1 MENIF
6 EMNHFNVEEKTI
18 FEIHAAMEKGELC
31 SRDLVMYN
39 LYRIAQFDQNGPRI
53 NSVLEINPD
62 AIFIAEA
69 MDNER
74 KSAGARGLLHGIPV
88 LLKDNIETNDKMH
101 TTAGALALE
110 NHISSKDAVL
120 VTKLRQAGAVILG
133 KTNMTEWANGMSS
146 DMWAGYSAIGGQVLN
161 PYGDFFPGGSS
172 TGSAAAVAANFAMVS
187 IGTETSASILSPS
200 IQNSIVG
207 IKPTVGLISRAGVI
221 PFSHSQDTAGPMARN
236 VTDAAILLGIL
247 SGKDEDDPATWKNP
261 QPTVDYT
268 TCLDFNGLK
277 NANIGIFRNV
287 PLTRYHDNEEYD
299 DILFENAVKQIKEA
313 GAHII
318 EDIDIPSF
326 DRKWE
331 WNKLNYE
338 FKHSVNQYLQGLP
351 SDLPVHTLSELMEW
365 NKQHGDRALKY
376 GQNLLEYRAQLNN
389 PSNNSNYILEL
400 ITDLYHSQN
409 NGIDYA
415 IHKYELDAIVFPSYV
430 GADLSA
436 RAGYPS
442 IAVPAGYKANGR
454 PFGITFAGKAF
465 SESLLIRIAFA
476 FEQRTAHRKKPNL

>member
-1 MENIF
+1 MENLS
-6 EMNHFNVEEKTI
+6 ELNHVHVEENTI
-18 FEIHAAMEKGELC
+18 FEIQAAMEKGELC
-31 SRDLVMYN
+31 SRDLVLYY
-39 LYRIAQFDQNGPRI
+39 LYRLAQYDQNGPKI

-69 MDNER
+69 LDAER
-74 KSAGARGLLHGIPV
+74 KSVGRRGLLHGIPV
-88 LLKDNIETNDKMH
+88 QLKDNIETKDKMH

-110 NHISSKDAVL
+110 AHISSKDSFL
-120 VTKLRQAGAVILG
+120 VTKLREAGAVILG

-146 DMWAGYSAIGGQVLN
+146 DMWAGYSARGGQVLN

-172 TGSAAAVAANFAMVS
+172 TGSAAAVAANFTMVS
-187 IGTETSASILSPS
+187 VGTETSGSILSPS

-207 IKPTVGLISRAGVI
+207 IKPTVGLISRAGII
-221 PFSHSQDTAGPMARN
+221 PFSHSQDTAGPMSRT

-261 QPTVDYT
+261 YSTVDYT
-268 TCLDFNGLK
+268 TCLDLNGLK
-277 NANIGIFRNV
+277 NANIGIFRKA
-287 PLTRYHDNEEYD
+287 PITRYRDNDEYD
-299 DILFENAVKQIKEA
+299 EVLFENAVTQIKEA
-313 GAHII
+313 GANII

-326 DRKWE
+326 DRQWE
-331 WNKLNYE
+331 WNKLNNE
-338 FKHSVNQYLQGLP
+338 FKHSVEHYLQSLP
-351 SDLPVHTLSELMEW
+351 SHLPVHTLSELIEW
-365 NKQHGDRALKY
+365 NKQNAERALKY
-376 GQNLLEYRAQLNN
+376 GQNLLEYREQLNN
-389 PSNNSNYILEL
+389 PLNNSNYILEL

-415 IHKYELDAIVFPSYV
+415 VHKFGLDAIVFPSYV

-442 IAVPAGYKANGR
+442 IAVPAGYKENGR

-465 SESLLIRIAFA
+465 SESVLIRIAFA
-476 FEQRTAHRKKPNL
+476 FEQLTAHRKKPKL

>member
-1 MENIF
+1 MENSF
-6 EMNHFNVEEKTI
+6 ELDHVNIEGHTI
-18 FEIHAAMEKGELC
+18 FEIQAAMEKGELC
-31 SRDLVMYN
+31 SRDLVMYY
-39 LYRIAQFDQNGPRI
+39 LYRIAQYDQNGPKI
-53 NSVLEINPD
+53 NSVLEVNPD

-69 MDNER
+69 LDAER
-74 KSAGARGLLHGIPV
+74 KSVGRRGLLHGIPV
-88 LLKDNIETNDKMH
+88 LLKDNIETKDKMH

-110 NHISSKDAVL
+110 AHISSKDSFL
-120 VTKLRQAGAVILG
+120 VTKLRDAGAVILG

-146 DMWAGYSAIGGQVLN
+146 DMWAGYSARGGQVLN

-172 TGSAAAVAANFAMVS
+172 TGSAAAVAANFTMVS
-187 IGTETSASILSPS
+187 IGTETSGSILSPS

-207 IKPTVGLISRAGVI
+207 IKPTVGLISRGGII
-221 PFSHSQDTAGPMARN
+221 PFSHSQDTAGPMART

-261 QPTVDYT
+261 YPTIDYT
-268 TCLDFNGLK
+268 TCLDLNGLRD
-277 NANIGIFRNV
+277 ANIGIFRKA
-287 PLTRYHDNEEYD
+287 PLTRYRDNEEYD
-299 DILFENAVKQIKEA
+299 EVLFENAVTQIKEA
-313 GAHII
+313 GANII

-331 WNKLNYE
+331 WNKLNNE
-338 FKHSVNQYLQGLP
+338 FKHNVEHYLQSLP
-351 SDLPVHTLSELMEW
+351 SHLPVHTLSELIEW
-365 NKQHGDRALKY
+365 NKQNAERALKY
-376 GQNLLEYRAQLNN
+376 GQNHLEYREQLNN
-389 PSNNSNYILEL
+389 PLNNSNYILEL

-415 IHKYELDAIVFPSYV
+415 VHTFGLDAIVFPSYV

-442 IAVPAGYKANGR
+442 IAVPAGYKENGR

-465 SESLLIRIAFA
+465 TESVLIRIAYA
-476 FEQRTAHRKKPNL
+476 FEQLTVHRKKPNL